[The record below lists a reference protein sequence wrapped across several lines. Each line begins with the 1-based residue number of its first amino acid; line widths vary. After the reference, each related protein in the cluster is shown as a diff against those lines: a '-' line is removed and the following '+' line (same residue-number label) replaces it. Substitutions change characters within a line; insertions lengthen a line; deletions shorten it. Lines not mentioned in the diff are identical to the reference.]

1 MKSTIKLGILVGAL
15 CGLNNLNA
23 DVPHVFEDGEVIRA
37 EEMNENFASIN
48 SEITT
53 IKSDVENNSGSSWSE
68 DYSYSRKDKTP
79 GRDRV
84 TVLGVVYDIMQ
95 FDTVSFYDHDLFTIK
110 LPETFNYGYSWSDE
124 YYPRTKDLDSH
135 GSVTVTTGE
144 RRNYEDSLGYTDSIS
159 GFPANVSV
167 SVNNYHVTDTFN
179 AYSMNRAEFDAATYT
194 EYYFSSTYIRL
205 EYVDANPSEN
215 SETPETNTF
224 TCDTDWSDISIEKYW
239 TWDVT
244 TGTSDEDS
252 ITSIDDFNSI
262 LNACKAAES
271 EAYAIKQRVNKYYA
285 FTRIS
290 ISAQIALDAHT
301 ILYVSYGFDERDYSL
316 SLGTN
321 CGSVDE
327 DSQEAQDCDASVA
340 ALARNFSDD
349 FAEEVKLPAKLTR
362 EQYVDQLFTLLD
374 HIVISGSDSES

>member
-53 IKSDVENNSGSSWSE
+53 IKTDVENNSNNNSSWSE
-68 DYSYSRKDKTP
+68 DYTYSVKDLTP

-84 TVLGVVYDIMQ
+84 TVLGKVYDIIQ
-95 FDTVSFYDHDLFTIK
+95 FDTVSFNDHSLVTIK
-110 LPETFNYGYSWSDE
+110 FPFPVGYYSRPRSKALDIHGNE
-124 YYPRTKDLDSH
+124 YWY
-135 GSVTVTTGE
+135 TTE
-144 RRNYEDSLGYTDSIS
+144 RRNHEDAQPSFTNRVSGY
-159 GFPANVSV
+159 PAEILAYVS
-167 SVNNYHVTDTFN
+167 NNHEMSWGNPSQMT
-179 AYSMNRAEFDAATYT
+179 RAEFDAATYT
-194 EYYFSSTYIRL
+194 EYYFFSDSIRIS
-205 EYVDANPSEN
+205 YVDANPYEEN

-224 TCDTDWSDISIEKYW
+224 TCDTDWSAVSTETYW
-239 TWDVT
+239 KWNVT

-271 EAYAIKQRVNKYYA
+271 ELFATKQRVRKYFVY
-285 FTRIS
+285 TDI
-290 ISAQIALDAHT
+290 QVGVNIALDAHT
-301 ILYVSYGFDERDYSL
+301 LFRLWFRFDEQDYQSD
-316 SLGTN
+316 LG
-321 CGSVDE
+321 V
-327 DSQEAQDCDASVA
+327 DCDRFSETSQAFHDCVA
-340 ALARNFSDD
+340 TVAPADRNFVDD
-349 FAEEVKLPAKLTR
+349 INVRVRLPVKSKREE
-362 EQYVDQLFTLLD
+362 YINQLFTLID

>member
-1 MKSTIKLGILVGAL
+1 MKSTIKLGVLVGAL

-53 IKSDVENNSGSSWSE
+53 IKADVENNSGSSWSE
-68 DYSYSRKDKTP
+68 DYSYSRKEKTP

-110 LPETFNYGYSWSDE
+110 LPKTFNYGYSWSDE

-135 GSVTVTTGE
+135 NSVSVTTRE
-144 RRNYEDSLGYTDSIS
+144 RRNYEDSLGYTHSIS

-179 AYSMNRAEFDAATYT
+179 AYKMTRAEFDAATYT
-194 EYYFSSTYIRL
+194 EYYFFSDFIRIS
-205 EYVDANPSEN
+205 YVDANPYEEN
-215 SETPETNTF
+215 SETPETNWF
-224 TCDTDWSDISIEKYW
+224 DCDADWSAVSTETYW
-239 TWDVT
+239 KWNVT

-271 EAYAIKQRVNKYYA
+271 EAYAIKQRVNKYFAY
-285 FTRIS
+285 TTIG
-290 ISAQIALDAHT
+290 INAQIALDAHT
-301 ILYVSYGFDERDYSL
+301 ILSVGYGFDEQDYSL

-321 CGSVDE
+321 CGSFDE
-327 DSQEAQDCDASVA
+327 ESQEAQDCDASVA
-340 ALARNFSDD
+340 ALDRNFSDD

-374 HIVISGSDSES
+374 HIVIADISD